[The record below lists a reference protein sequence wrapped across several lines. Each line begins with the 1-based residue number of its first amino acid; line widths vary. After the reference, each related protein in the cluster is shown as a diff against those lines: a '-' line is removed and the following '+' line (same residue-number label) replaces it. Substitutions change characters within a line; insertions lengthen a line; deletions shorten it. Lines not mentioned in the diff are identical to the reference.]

1 MPKCKLTWY
10 KSKANKILKVVKR
23 IPQAE
28 IAAEIN
34 ESQQTV
40 SYRFKNIYPEFLED
54 WVRILDLAGLEIVR
68 KEEDI

>member
-10 KSKANKILKVVKR
+10 KVKANKILKVVKR